1 MKVIKFT
8 KVNKVNKLNL
18 EQFAHTPYSLQ
29 TLHYEDIIQGWKP
42 HHIISSADFTM
53 QCRTDGW
60 CRRREQGSNSNKK
73 RALKCLLII
82 TAKTQTKNKASTKHA
97 SDVWHYWKLY
107 NAPRICLLTAFAFK
121 IQSSYVIVQALS

>member
-29 TLHYEDIIQGWKP
+29 TLYYEDIIQGWKP
-42 HHIISSADFTM
+42 HHIISSE
-53 QCRTDGW
+53 W
-60 CRRREQGSNSNKK
+60 CKFYNVEQMDVAGVGGSNSNKK

-82 TAKTQTKNKASTKHA
+82 TAKTETKNKASTKHA
-97 SDVWHYWKLY
+97 SNVWQYWILY
-107 NAPRICLLTAFAFK
+107 NT
-121 IQSSYVIVQALS
+121 